1 MILAA
6 MRPAQFA
13 PILLLS
19 LASCASMPDGG
30 SRQARID
37 ARFDEAAAME
47 RSIAV
52 AQSFQDKLQA
62 QLAAALQAG
71 GPVQAIG
78 VCKQAAPKI
87 AAEESAASGA
97 QVSRVAERNRNPAGG
112 LTEEMRPY
120 YAKLAEAPLVDG
132 FPATAMWRS
141 GVGKAE
147 RINVLRAIPMQ
158 DKPCSTCHGTN
169 ISPDLAEL
177 LHALYPADRATG
189 FAPGEMRGAMLVS
202 WPASVFEVK

>member
-1 MILAA
+1 
-6 MRPAQFA
+6 
-13 PILLLS
+13 
-19 LASCASMPDGG
+19 
-30 SRQARID
+30 
-37 ARFDEAAAME
+37 ME
-47 RSIAV
+47 RSAQV
-52 AQSFQDKLQA
+52 AQSFQGKLQA

-112 LTEEMRPY
+112 LSEELRPH
-120 YAKLAEAPLVDG
+120 YAKLAAAPMVDG
-132 FPATAMWRS
+132 KPAATLWRS
-141 GVGKAE
+141 GTGE
-147 RINVLRAIPMQ
+147 GQRINVLRAIPMQ

-169 ISPDLAEL
+169 VSPDIAEL

-189 FAPGEMRGAMLVS
+189 FAPGDMRGAMLVS
-202 WPASVFEVK
+202 WPASAFEVK